1 MGSASGQ
8 NDSTT
13 TGGSMDG
20 LDPNTSC
27 MSSKNCHV
35 HAVVWPSSVP
45 LPESGFFS
53 SCSKQIEICIYEN
66 ILALLTENH
75 LNNTFIHLLERH
87 CCPHTLYFFFKFSH
101 FFDACWEVT
110 FPSRPS
116 SLISVLYHKYEEWC
130 KHCEEQ
136 ANVGCDLLTNTTEWD
151 IFGASC
157 TTSDRMRCQN
167 THVNN
172 KSENNRTYAVKQP
185 KTILTPKAF

>member
-1 MGSASGQ
+1 MKTKRITYWFAFHNVKPYTLSVFTKTTKKIIHGSIFTIRRSVGSASGQ
-8 NDSTT
+8 NDSTI

-35 HAVVWPSSVP
+35 HAVVCPSSVP

-116 SLISVLYHKYEEWC
+116 SLISVLYHKYEE
-130 KHCEEQ
+130 
-136 ANVGCDLLTNTTEWD
+136 
-151 IFGASC
+151 
-157 TTSDRMRCQN
+157 
-167 THVNN
+167 
-172 KSENNRTYAVKQP
+172 
-185 KTILTPKAF
+185 